1 VAITGIDHT
10 DGAEPSHGRHK
21 TGLAKGEY
29 LPSDPIAYDAVM
41 QFGRFMLTV
50 LRYSTRILELLFVL
64 PYRVVRALT
73 IGVAF
78 NPSLGPLRY
87 VAAAVMVY
95 VVFAVTL
102 VYGIAPVRGYIGGA
116 YMSEKLRYDAER
128 WLATSIYDTNKEFVG
143 TFDPRLDSVRDVN
156 FTSVPIK
163 VGNYFANPDHKSIP
177 VLEVPEHY
185 WQCLVFHEDR
195 HIGSYLN
202 PFGIDLLGVLKIPYS
217 TISRSVSS
225 GRIRFGVGGSTLP
238 MQLARVIYKTPPRRG
253 ESVGEKIGRKLGEW
267 WVAPVIYRE
276 LTRDGDNLALKQW
289 ASNHLWLAQRTGGQP
304 LHGVEVTSRIVF
316 GKTAAALS
324 IAQQF
329 VLASAVNK
337 PIILLEG
344 SERLNHVRLDRW
356 KYITEV
362 RARYCAERLIKDP
375 QVQRDVIFELVNM
388 AGGPPDPRIEPK
400 LEASLKKYVPDMADR
415 ARANPIIRAN
425 VSMPSARFGL
435 REEMKQVFG
444 YNWRRHVRGITTTLD
459 VGDNLAFKREV
470 LADLKQI
477 NKRWGTRLNP
487 GYTLDPDR
495 ARSDVDRQ
503 MPHVIVA
510 AADRNG
516 RLVRYYESSQ
526 LAPYFG
532 SAIARKHKSGSYI
545 RALEPRQIA
554 STGKMLAAIAIAN
567 QGRDGVDA
575 NYIDSQAPKLG
586 LETCRRGGT
595 LRRGRRALVAFACSL
610 NGPVEWR
617 AAQAGQRQIGH
628 LIEQFGFNMPPA
640 INAASA
646 TPPSTA
652 AVRGLVSGAP
662 RQVHQMSAAI
672 LAALTGRGHLVV
684 EAPTLVAKY
693 DFTSK
698 ENREAFEERER
709 HRIVPNKLIR
719 PEARGMIKRLLQAP
733 LCYQSNG
740 RSHGTLKALK
750 DWCAPRRKGLSL
762 HIAKTGTAVTAN
774 QHATIDGW
782 VTGGLKFS
790 NGAAYSYVVVVGTG
804 SAAQPFASRLH
815 SSQLAVPLVRS
826 LLESLEEHARQHP
839 VIRKKRPA
847 IPVASAAR
855 GARNVARRAE
865 ARKKSNQFAVDFFQ
879 QLTTN

>member
-1 VAITGIDHT
+1 
-10 DGAEPSHGRHK
+10 
-21 TGLAKGEY
+21 
-29 LPSDPIAYDAVM
+29 
-41 QFGRFMLTV
+41 MLT
-50 LRYSTRILELLFVL
+50 LLKYSTRLLEFIFAL
-64 PYRVVRALT
+64 PYRVLRALT

-87 VAAAVMVY
+87 VAAGVMLY

-102 VYGIAPVRGYIGGA
+102 VYVVAPIRGYVGGA

-128 WLATSIYDTNKEFVG
+128 WLATSIYDANKEFVG
-143 TFDPRLDSVRDVN
+143 TFDPRLDSVRDIN
-156 FTSVPIK
+156 FTSAPIQ
-163 VGNYFANPDHKSIP
+163 VGNYLAHPDHKSIP
-177 VLEVPEHY
+177 VQDVPERY
-185 WQCLVFHEDR
+185 WQCLVYHEDR
-195 HIGSYLN
+195 HIGGMLN
-202 PFGIDLLGVLKIPYS
+202 PFGIDLFGVLKIPYS
-217 TISRSVSS
+217 TIKRSLAS

-253 ESVGEKIGRKLGEW
+253 EAIGEKIGRKLREW
-267 WVAPVIYRE
+267 WVAPVLYRE
-276 LTRDGDNLALKQW
+276 LTRGGDNLALKQW
-289 ASNHLWLAQRTGGQP
+289 ASNHLWLAQRTGGSP

-344 SERLNHVRLDRW
+344 SERLNYVRLDRW

-362 RARYCAERLIKDP
+362 RARLCAERLIDDP

-400 LEASLKKYVPDMADR
+400 LEASLKKYVPKMADR
-415 ARANPIIRAN
+415 ARANPMIRAN

-444 YNWRRHVRGITTTLD
+444 YNWRQHVRGITTTLD
-459 VGDNLAFKREV
+459 VGDNLAFKQEV
-470 LADLKQI
+470 QADLKQI

-495 ARSDVDRQ
+495 ARSDPTRQ
-503 MPHVIVA
+503 MPHVIIA

-516 RLVRYYESSQ
+516 RIVRYFESSQ

-532 SAIARKHKSGSYI
+532 SAIARKAETGHYI

-567 QGRDGVDA
+567 QGRDGINA
-575 NYIDSQAPKLG
+575 NYVDFNAPKAG
-586 LETCRRGGT
+586 LETCRRNGN

-628 LIEQFGFNMPPA
+628 LVEQFGFNMPPA
-640 INAASA
+640 ADAASA

-652 AVRGLVSGAP
+652 AVRGLISGSP

-672 LAALTGRGHLVV
+672 LASLTGRGHLPV

-693 DFTSK
+693 DFTSPD
-698 ENREAFEERER
+698 NRKAFEARDR

-719 PEARGMIKRLLQAP
+719 PQARGMIKRLLQAP
-733 LCYQSNG
+733 LCYEANR
-740 RSHGTLKALK
+740 RSYGTLKALR
-750 DWCAPRRKGLSL
+750 DWCAFRRKGLSL
-762 HIAKTGTAVTAN
+762 HIAKTGTAVTWN

-782 VTGGLKFS
+782 VTGGLKFT
-790 NGAAYSYVVVVGTG
+790 NGASYSYVVVVGTG
-804 SAAQPFASRLH
+804 SVAEPFASRLH

-826 LLESLEEHARQHP
+826 LLESLEGHAKNHP
-839 VIRKKRPA
+839 VVQPRAARV
-847 IPVASAAR
+847 PVARSGAGRARSAQTAR
-855 GARNVARRAE
+855 AG
-865 ARKKSNQFAVDFFQ
+865 KKNRSWIENFLQGQD
-879 QLTTN
+879 

>member
-1 VAITGIDHT
+1 M
-10 DGAEPSHGRHK
+10 K
-21 TGLAKGEY
+21 
-29 LPSDPIAYDAVM
+29 
-41 QFGRFMLTV
+41 FGRSMLTV
-50 LRYSTRILELLFVL
+50 LRYLTRLLELLLVL
-64 PYRVVRALT
+64 PYRVLRALT

-78 NPSLGPLRY
+78 NPNLGPLRY
-87 VAAAVMVY
+87 VAAAIMLY

-102 VYGIAPVRGYIGGA
+102 VYVVAPIRGYVGGA
-116 YMSEKLRYDAER
+116 YMAEKLRYDAER

-156 FTSVPIK
+156 YTSEPIR
-163 VGNYFANPDHKSIP
+163 VGDYLANPDHKSIP
-177 VLEVPEHY
+177 VQDVPEYY

-195 HIGSYLN
+195 HIGSYIN
-202 PFGIDLLGVLKIPYS
+202 PYGIDLFGVLKIPYS
-217 TISRSVSS
+217 TIKRSVSS

-253 ESVGEKIGRKLGEW
+253 ESFGDKLSRKMREW
-267 WVAPVIYRE
+267 WLAPVIYRE
-276 LTRDGDNLALKQW
+276 LTREPDNLALKQW
-289 ASNHLWLAQRTGGQP
+289 ASNHLWLAQRTGGSP

-324 IAQQF
+324 IAEQF

-344 SERLNHVRLDRW
+344 SERLNHVRIDRW
-356 KYITEV
+356 KYIAEV
-362 RARYCAERLIKDP
+362 RARRCAERLIEDRE
-375 QVQRDVIFELVNM
+375 VQREVIFELVNM

-400 LEASLKKYVPDMADR
+400 LEASLKKYVPKMADR

-459 VGDNLAFKREV
+459 VGDNLAFKREI
-470 LADLKQI
+470 LADLKKI

-495 ARSDVDRQ
+495 AQRDANRQ
-503 MPHVIVA
+503 LPHVVVA
-510 AADRNG
+510 AADYKG

-532 SAIARKHKSGSYI
+532 SVIAREHETGRYI

-554 STGKMLAAIAIAN
+554 STGKMIAAIAIAN

-575 NYIDSQAPKLG
+575 IYVDTQAPKFG
-586 LETCRRGGT
+586 LDTCRRGGN
-595 LRRGRRALVAFACSL
+595 LRRGRTALVSFACSL
-610 NGPVEWR
+610 NRPVEWR
-617 AAQAGQRQIGH
+617 AAQASQQRIAH
-628 LIEQFGFNMPPA
+628 LIERLGFNMPPA
-640 INAASA
+640 VDAASS

-662 RQVHQMSAAI
+662 RQVHQMAAVI
-672 LAALTGRGHLVV
+672 LAALTGRGHLPV

-698 ENREAFEERER
+698 ENREAFEKRDR
-709 HRIVPNKLIR
+709 HRIVPNELIR
-719 PEARGMIKRLLQAP
+719 PSARGMIRRLLQAP
-733 LCYQSNG
+733 LCYQSNH
-740 RSHGTLKALK
+740 RSHGTLKGLK
-750 DWCAPRRKGLSL
+750 DWCASRHKGVIL

-774 QHATIDGW
+774 QNATIDGW

-804 SAAQPFASRLH
+804 SASQPFADRLH

-826 LLESLEEHARQHP
+826 LLESLEEHARNHP
-839 VIRKKRPA
+839 VAARKRPG
-847 IPVASAAR
+847 IPVANGGRAVKQTIRR
-855 GARNVARRAE
+855 GTSRE
-865 ARKKSNQFAVDFFQ
+865 KKSNQFAKEFFQ
-879 QLTTN
+879 RLTTN

>member
-1 VAITGIDHT
+1 MLSAAT
-10 DGAEPSHGRHK
+10 
-21 TGLAKGEY
+21 
-29 LPSDPIAYDAVM
+29 
-41 QFGRFMLTV
+41 QFGRVMLTV
-50 LRYSTRILELLFVL
+50 LRYFTRALEFFFSV
-64 PYRVVRALT
+64 PYRVLRALT

-78 NPSLGPLRY
+78 NPNLGPLRF
-87 VAAAVMVY
+87 VAVGVMVY
-95 VVFAVTL
+95 VTFAVTL
-102 VYGIAPVRGYIGGA
+102 VYVVAPIRGYVGGA

-128 WLATSIYDTNKEFVG
+128 WLATSIYDANKEFVG
-143 TFDPRLDSVRDVN
+143 TFDPRLDSVRDIN
-156 FTSVPIK
+156 YTSAPIQID
-163 VGNYFANPDHKSIP
+163 NYLAHPDHKSIP
-177 VLEVPEHY
+177 VQDVPTHY
-185 WQCLVFHEDR
+185 WQCLVYHEDR
-195 HIGSYLN
+195 HIGGLLN
-202 PFGIDLLGVLKIPYS
+202 PFGIDLFGVLKIPYS
-217 TISRSVSS
+217 TIKRTVAA

-253 ESVGEKIGRKLGEW
+253 EGIGEKLGRKLGEW
-267 WVAPVIYRE
+267 WLAPVIYRE

-289 ASNHLWLAQRTGGQP
+289 ASNHLWLAQRTGGSP

-344 SERLNHVRLDRW
+344 SERLNYVRLDRW

-362 RARYCAERLIKDP
+362 RARHCAERLIEDP

-400 LEASLKKYVPDMADR
+400 LEASLKKFVPRMVDR

-444 YNWRRHVRGITTTLD
+444 YNWRQHVRGITTTLD
-459 VGDNLAFKREV
+459 VGDNLAFKHEI
-470 LADLKQI
+470 LADLKQV

-487 GYTLDPDR
+487 GYTLDPER
-495 ARSDVDRQ
+495 ARGDSGLQ
-503 MPHVIVA
+503 MPHVVVA

-516 RLVRYYESSQ
+516 RIVRYYESSQ

-532 SAIARKHKSGSYI
+532 SAIARGNTGRYI
-545 RALEPRQIA
+545 RAQEPRQIA

-567 QGRDGVDA
+567 QGRDGIEA
-575 NYIDSQAPKLG
+575 NYVDFNAPKAG
-586 LETCRRGGT
+586 LETCRRDGN
-595 LRRGRRALVAFACSL
+595 LRRGRKALVAFACSL

-617 AAQAGQRQIGH
+617 AAQAGQHQIRN
-628 LIEQFGFNMPPA
+628 LIDQFGFNMPPA
-640 INAASA
+640 ADTASA

-672 LAALTGRGHLVV
+672 LAALTGRGHLAV

-693 DFTSK
+693 DFTSV
-698 ENREAFEERER
+698 ENRKAFDARQR

-719 PEARGMIKRLLQAP
+719 AEAHGMIKRLLQAP
-733 LCYQSNG
+733 LCYEANR
-740 RSHGTLKALK
+740 RSYGTLKDLR

-762 HIAKTGTAVTAN
+762 HIAKTGTAVTSN

-782 VTGGLKFS
+782 VTGGLKFT
-790 NGAAYSYVVVVGTG
+790 NGATYSYVVVVGTG
-804 SAAQPFASRLH
+804 SAVQPFASRLH

-826 LLESLEEHARQHP
+826 LLESLERHARDHP
-839 VIRKKRPA
+839 VAPRRLTPV
-847 IPVASAAR
+847 PVARVGDSRRRAAQSAA
-855 GARNVARRAE
+855 
-865 ARKKSNQFAVDFFQ
+865 ARKQKSNWIEKFLQG
-879 QLTTN
+879 N